1 MTDWIKRLTLF
12 NLSLGIVAWLFLLVM
27 NLNQWSY
34 LAQIHLL
41 ILFGISILTPL
52 SFRLSIPEKDDQV
65 IQQLAR
71 LILLTQPIIP
81 VLAVISLLMEMGNLA
96 GLLAFGWFGQTGL
109 MALFGLMRWWKR
121 PSHQLEELCVD
132 VGLVL
137 SSVSGIWFFFYRLS
151 GEFFGFTG
159 VLVPLTAAHFVTIG
173 MGALIIAGMMGQQ
186 LRTMG
191 NLTQI
196 YRGIAWLTIISPFIV
211 ATGITLTNL
220 MGVVSLIEV
229 IGVVLLA
236 TSFVTLAG
244 YYLIR
249 IRVSI
254 KQPLANLFLTLSA
267 VTLFITMAL
276 ALGYSVGRFTDLF
289 HFSIPDMVQW
299 HGWLNALGFAGLGI
313 IGWSLVGN
321 EVHQNSK

>member
-1 MTDWIKRLTLF
+1 MNELTKHLTRL
-12 NLSLGIVAWLFLLVM
+12 NLGIGAIVWLFLFALSV
-27 NLNQWSY
+27 NQWSY

-52 SFRLSIPEKDDQV
+52 SFRLTIPIDGDEIIYK
-65 IQQLAR
+65 LAR
-71 LILLTQPIIP
+71 MISLIQAIVP
-81 VLAVISLLMEMGNLA
+81 LASVGSLLMEMGSLA
-96 GLLAFGWFGQTGL
+96 GLLALVWLGQTGL
-109 MALFGLMRWWKR
+109 MALFGFVRWWKR
-121 PSHQLEELCVD
+121 PFHSLEELCID
-132 VGLVL
+132 VGLIL

-173 MGALIIAGMMGQQ
+173 MGALIIAGMMGRQ
-186 LRTMG
+186 LRIVG
-191 NLTQI
+191 GLTLI
-196 YRGIAWLTIISPFIV
+196 YRSIAWMTIISPFIV

-220 MGVVSLIEV
+220 MGTVSLIEV

-236 TSFVTLAG
+236 VSFVALAG
-244 YYLIR
+244 YYLLR
-249 IRVSI
+249 IRSSI

-276 ALGYSVGRFTDLF
+276 ALGYSVGRFTELF

-299 HGWLNALGFAGLGI
+299 HGWLNALGFAGMGI
-313 IGWSLVGN
+313 IGWNFVRFDSDSRL
-321 EVHQNSK
+321 